1 MNRRHLLVPAFALV
15 AAAASATTCRLDRHR
30 ATPAE
35 CHEIFGRLVALE
47 MEEQGFR
54 DPVAVA
60 RVRERL
66 GRELAP
72 DVGVCER
79 RRLAATA
86 LDCVRKARRAEEITH
101 VCLE

>member
-1 MNRRHLLVPAFALV
+1 MKRRRLLVPAFALV
-15 AAAASATTCRLDRHR
+15 AAAATATACRLDRHR

-35 CHEIFGRLVALE
+35 CQEIFGRLVTLE

-60 RVRERL
+60 RVSQRL
-66 GRELAP
+66 GRDLAP
-72 DVGVCER
+72 AVAACEG
-79 RRLAATA
+79 RRLAAAA
-86 LDCVRKARRAEEITH
+86 LSCVRQARRAEEITH